1 MTPELKPLVSIV
13 NNPHHR
19 AALIRVR
26 LPLVLRKA
34 VLKDVVIAVKVGL
47 RDKTIA
53 SQLAVT
59 NDAMCAVMPVRN
71 EDLARNVPN
80 AKKLRQPRPRAAEM
94 TIHTGRNLMSGY
106 GMIRPPAGNSRP
118 RPRRP
123 RLTTTSETKRTRI
136 LSNQLQALT
145 LKRIW
150 KKTLIR
156 MISQRRSVEDAA
168 AAVEGAGAVD
178 VMSRV
183 NPQNPPTLRIP
194 VQPATLMMI
203 SAKSCSMKIRKTSSA
218 FPLAA

>member
-1 MTPELKPLVSIV
+1 
-13 NNPHHR
+13 
-19 AALIRVR
+19 
-26 LPLVLRKA
+26 
-34 VLKDVVIAVKVGL
+34 
-47 RDKTIA
+47 
-53 SQLAVT
+53 
-59 NDAMCAVMPVRN
+59 
-71 EDLARNVPN
+71 
-80 AKKLRQPRPRAAEM
+80 
-94 TIHTGRNLMSGY
+94 MSGY

-168 AAVEGAGAVD
+168 AAVEDAGAVD